1 MPEEIGPTATTFAAP
16 PARTATAATALPRA
30 DVIKRTTAPCTKDGS
45 RWEVELS
52 AVPSREWLEF
62 FKKAGEASASSVAA
76 LQPGRVT
83 FDRAS
88 AVFKSDEHHVEE
100 WIASLDRWITWAETR
115 YIMSLDEAARERTLR
130 LDTEA
135 RQRERIHQLNER
147 FKDL

>member
-1 MPEEIGPTATTFAAP
+1 MPEEIGPTAATFTAH
-16 PARTATAATALPRA
+16 PARAATAVTALPRA
-30 DVIKRTTAPCTKDGS
+30 DVIKRTTAPHTKDGS

-62 FKKAGEASASSVAA
+62 FKKAGEASASPVSSP
-76 LQPGRVT
+76 QPGRVT

-100 WIASLDRWITWAETR
+100 WIESLDRWITWAETR
-115 YIMSLDEAARERTLR
+115 YIMSLDEADRERTLR

-135 RQRERIHQLNER
+135 RQRERIQQLNER
-147 FKDL
+147 FKNL

>member
-1 MPEEIGPTATTFAAP
+1 MSEESAPTVTTFSVH
-16 PARTATAATALPRA
+16 PAHAATAPTGAPRA
-30 DVIKRTTAPCTKDGS
+30 DAIKRTTAPHTKDGS

-62 FKKAGEASASSVAA
+62 FKRAGESSASSVSAP
-76 LQPGRVT
+76 QPGRVT

-100 WIASLDRWITWAETR
+100 WIESLDRWITWAETR
-115 YIMSLDEAARERTLR
+115 YIMSLDEADRERTLR

-135 RQRERIHQLNER
+135 RQRERIQQLNER
-147 FKDL
+147 FKNL